1 MSRRIKNFLEKGGE
15 CKSCPQYLPQIQRK
29 TILLVLIWMIHC
41 STLQVLISSILV
53 MVLPLCPLPLSL
65 TKPTISPGLILSV
78 WPSSP
83 NTKWHSSLAQSW
95 SLQSNNLFTLVG
107 RDATLSSLPVFFMNL
122 EKFLTS
128 KFRFSLSK
136 FSKGSLLLA
145 SQCEVLVFKANS
157 FFFLSTPSSS
167 FSLPFTF
174 QLMNYQCRVPIYLE

>member
-1 MSRRIKNFLEKGGE
+1 MYIKL
-15 CKSCPQYLPQIQRK
+15 YLFAKINIYNSFSNHYLNVLNIFSLVFIRFMVSELPPRALCVALPCLQHLFQVQIK
-29 TILLVLIWMIHC
+29 TILLVLVSMIHR

-107 RDATLSSLPVFFMNL
+107 RDATLSSCPGF
-122 EKFLTS
+122 
-128 KFRFSLSK
+128 
-136 FSKGSLLLA
+136 
-145 SQCEVLVFKANS
+145 
-157 FFFLSTPSSS
+157 
-167 FSLPFTF
+167 
-174 QLMNYQCRVPIYLE
+174 

>member
-1 MSRRIKNFLEKGGE
+1 MYINCIVEINTYIAFITKCPQYLLSCPLLFYGTRALLVAQ
-15 CKSCPQYLPQIQRK
+15 SCPQYLPQIQRK
-29 TILLVLIWMIHC
+29 TILLVLVSMIHC

-107 RDATLSSLPVFFMNL
+107 RDATLSSCPGF
-122 EKFLTS
+122 
-128 KFRFSLSK
+128 
-136 FSKGSLLLA
+136 
-145 SQCEVLVFKANS
+145 
-157 FFFLSTPSSS
+157 
-167 FSLPFTF
+167 
-174 QLMNYQCRVPIYLE
+174 